1 MKLETKIK
9 KGNDQPDLQE
19 VPEITFEDLIK
30 SGLRNNPEWLK
41 ISEVHGTKAEALL
54 SKLDYQNNQDKSVED
69 IYEEQ
74 VKEMD

>member
-9 KGNDQPDLQE
+9 KGNYQPDLQE
-19 VPEITFEDLIK
+19 EITFEDLIK

-41 ISEVHGTKAEALL
+41 ISEVRGTKAEALL
-54 SKLDYQNNQDKSVED
+54 SKLDYQNNQDKSIEG
-69 IYEEQ
+69 IYDDQ